1 MHNAAAPVTTFMFR
15 SHVRPGM
22 LIRHDGRT
30 WRASA
35 NVKKGLYLDRLTT
48 KTRISAEIVE
58 VLVDSAPQVPGH

>member
-1 MHNAAAPVTTFMFR
+1 MFR

-22 LIRHDGRT
+22 LIRHDGCT

-35 NVKKGLYLDRLTT
+35 NVEKGLYLDRLTT